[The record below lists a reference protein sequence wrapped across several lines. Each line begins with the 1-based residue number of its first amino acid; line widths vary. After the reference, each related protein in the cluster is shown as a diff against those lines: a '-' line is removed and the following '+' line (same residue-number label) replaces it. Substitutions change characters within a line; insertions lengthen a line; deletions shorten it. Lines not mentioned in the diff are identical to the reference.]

1 MNPGTNAAAGRRR
14 AARAAAMLLACLA
27 LAAGCTR
34 AVTVGSDAGP
44 LYRVTVQNDLDEAMI
59 VSYNDG
65 RGDALLGTVTARSSD
80 HFTIGRPA
88 RLSITVIARNVAG
101 TRQLGPIAV
110 ELTTA
115 TATIVRLR

>member
-1 MNPGTNAAAGRRR
+1 MTREIHTAAGRRR
-14 AARAAAMLLACLA
+14 AARAATLLLACLA
-27 LAAGCTR
+27 LVAGCTR

-65 RGDALLGTVTARSSD
+65 RGDALLGTVTARASD

-88 RLSITVIARNVAG
+88 RLSIAINARNIAG
-101 TRQLGPIAV
+101 TRNVGPIAI
-110 ELTTA
+110 ELTAA